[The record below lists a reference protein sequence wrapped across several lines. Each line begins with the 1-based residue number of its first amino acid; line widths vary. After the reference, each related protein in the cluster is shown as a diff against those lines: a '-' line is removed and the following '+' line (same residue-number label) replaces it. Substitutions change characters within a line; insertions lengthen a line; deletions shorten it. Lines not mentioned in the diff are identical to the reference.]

1 MLEKENLPALLLGL
15 AVGLA
20 SAPDPMA
27 VGDSLLG
34 RVGESAGGGVFLQS
48 VAISCPRLGSL
59 LLALG
64 EDIVFGRGENL
75 LCCSSLFFLQ
85 RWEGEGSGSSG
96 LNLVV
101 AVSQQEVSMVLLLA
115 LALLLCLCALPAL
128 IPAPVTF

>member
-64 EDIVFGRGENL
+64 EDIVFGKEKICFVVL
-75 LCCSSLFFLQ
+75 LCFFA
-85 RWEGEGSGSSG
+85 EVGGGGEWFVWFKLGCCRISAGGVHGFVVGFSF
-96 LNLVV
+96 V
-101 AVSQQEVSMVLLLA
+101 AVF
-115 LALLLCLCALPAL
+115 ALPAL
-128 IPAPVTF
+128 FIPAPVTF